1 MEEEIREPCRA
12 LSQGETLAF
21 EEEHSGGR
29 EAKEGVGTGWCGGRY
44 GGADEREVVL
54 GQEGAGG
61 EGRAAGLPVMY
72 SWGKSQGL
80 VEKDINF

>member
-29 EAKEGVGTGWCGGRY
+29 EAKEEVGTGWCGGRMV
-44 GGADEREVVL
+44 AQMREKS
-54 GQEGAGG
+54 
-61 EGRAAGLPVMY
+61 
-72 SWGKSQGL
+72 SWARREQ
-80 VEKDINF
+80 VEKVGLLFSQ